1 MRRTLGL
8 LTIAAC
14 LLVAGCYSEG
24 GERVSQLI
32 ARSEQMLEGEN
43 TDSAWAAPW
52 FSLSAIYAP

>member
-14 LLVAGCYSEG
+14 LLVASCYSEG
-24 GERVSQLI
+24 DERVSQLI

-52 FSLSAIYAP
+52 VGLSAIYAP